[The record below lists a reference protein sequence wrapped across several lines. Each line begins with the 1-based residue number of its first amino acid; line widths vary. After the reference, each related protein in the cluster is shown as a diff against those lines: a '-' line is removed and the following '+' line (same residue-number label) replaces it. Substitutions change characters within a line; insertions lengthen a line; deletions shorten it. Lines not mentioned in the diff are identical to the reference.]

1 MPARRVKAPVQ
12 EEEDSVESLS
22 GPLEHLPQLFSVA
35 QQTTASHR
43 KHVNNLHSLF
53 LRCAKVVTLSKD
65 GTQKQLSGERAFGQK
80 FREAVIYPLG
90 VKKGVEQGDRI
101 IKFIAGFVAFS
112 VEYGMSRGLTNLTAE
127 LN

>member
-1 MPARRVKAPVQ
+1 
-12 EEEDSVESLS
+12 
-22 GPLEHLPQLFSVA
+22 
-35 QQTTASHR
+35 
-43 KHVNNLHSLF
+43 
-53 LRCAKVVTLSKD
+53 LSKD

-112 VEYGMSRGLTNLTAE
+112 VDYGESSSTCSLLDGADAMW
-127 LN
+127 

>member
-1 MPARRVKAPVQ
+1 MPGPRGKRAVQ
-12 EEEDSVESLS
+12 PEEDTVETLQE
-22 GPLEHLPQLFSVA
+22 PLEQLPQLFSVA

-43 KHVNNLHSLF
+43 KHVNTLHSLF

-112 VEYGMSRGLTNLTAE
+112 VDYGEACHSPRDCDRY
-127 LN
+127 

>member
-1 MPARRVKAPVQ
+1 MPGPRGKPTREPLV
-12 EEEDSVESLS
+12 DTVESLQD
-22 GPLEHLPQLFSVA
+22 PLEQLPQLFSVA

-43 KHVNNLHSLF
+43 KHVNTLHSLF
-53 LRCAKVVTLSKD
+53 LRCGKVVTLSKD

-112 VEYGMSRGLTNLTAE
+112 VDYGT
-127 LN
+127 